1 LAKKPRI
8 VVVGSANTD
17 LQFMSKVVPRG
28 GETVFGTG
36 FDMGFGGKGAN
47 QAVAASLCGA
57 DVEMVA
63 AVGGDLLGAET
74 VRNFTS
80 IGVRTSGVRVIPDAA
95 TGAALI
101 LVTPDGENRI
111 IVASGANDR
120 LRPTD
125 VDAAAPLLAGADM
138 VLLQFE
144 VPLETIY
151 HTIRLAKS
159 HKVRCMV
166 NPAPALPADPSVLAL
181 AEYLILNETEAQVI
195 TGRQVESQ
203 ADLDA
208 CVTAL
213 LDSGIHRVILTLGGR
228 GAVLA
233 SHSGRVHVPAFRVSP
248 VDTTGAGDAFIGSLA
263 VFLTEGMADEEAVAR
278 ANLYAALST
287 TRTGTQKSFVKRGEF
302 EAELARRRSGTEQ
315 RAPQ

>member
-1 LAKKPRI
+1 MAKKPRI

-17 LQFMSKVVPRG
+17 MLFTSNVVPRG

-57 DVEMVA
+57 DVDMIA
-63 AVGGDLLGAET
+63 AVGGDTLGTET

-80 IGVRTSGVRVIPDAA
+80 IGVRTSGLRVIPDTS
-95 TGAALI
+95 TGAAMI

-111 IVASGANDR
+111 IVASGANDL
-120 LRPTD
+120 LRPAD
-125 VDAAAPLLAGADM
+125 VDAAASLLAGADM

-144 VPLETIY
+144 VPLETVY
-151 HTIRLAKS
+151 HTIRLAKK

-166 NPAPALPADPSVLAL
+166 NPAPALRADASVLAL
-181 AEYLILNETEAQVI
+181 TEYLILNETEAEVI
-195 TGRQVESQ
+195 TGREVQSE
-203 ADLDA
+203 ADLDG

-213 LDSGIHRVILTLGGR
+213 LDSGIRRVILTLGSR

-233 SHSGRVHVPAFRVSP
+233 SHSGRVHVPPFRVSP

-263 VFLTEGMADEEAVAR
+263 VFLSEGMPDEEAVSR

-287 TRTGTQKSFVKRGEF
+287 TRIGTQKSFVKRAEF
-302 EAELARRRSGTEQ
+302 EAELARRRSAAGEK
-315 RAPQ
+315 APQ